1 MLREKGVAG
10 LRKKCHGANDAVECR
25 FSVLHFESRD
35 SDVLRDR
42 AEDAFGV
49 DWFVPDVATLPLDS
63 QSCGSFP
70 MV

>member
-1 MLREKGVAG
+1 MFHAVSAERESVMGQTTQLRE
-10 LRKKCHGANDAVECR
+10 ECR

-49 DWFVPDVATLPLDS
+49 DRFVPDVATLPLDF
-63 QSCGSFP
+63 QSFGSFP
-70 MV
+70 TV